1 MSDKCVFIKIK
12 GMTYM
17 EYELYYKKP
26 VDDVQLKKA
35 TVFNNKHIYWLMTE
49 NGRQS
54 RLGNF
59 KRLATYH
66 SGRREDDY
74 DYDMY
79 EFTEGDVLAEN
90 SKYIYCV
97 HKSETEPTKKKY
109 ATSGTYEIFIL
120 SGLLYY
126 CCWFSISCYFS
137 CFFSYS
143 SLLNNRF
150 ILATSGF
157 FSSRWKSL

>member
-66 SGRREDDY
+66 SGRREEDY

-97 HKSETEPTKKKY
+97 SIPDSDNTKKNMQPVEHIKY
-109 ATSGTYEIFIL
+109 LTYPVYYTSTADAAASDG
-120 SGLLYY
+120 SQ
-126 CCWFSISCYFS
+126 SPPA
-137 CFFSYS
+137 S
-143 SLLNNRF
+143 SP
-150 ILATSGF
+150 TPHC
-157 FSSRWKSL
+157 

>member
-35 TVFNNKHIYWLMTE
+35 TVFNNKHIYWLMTD

-97 HKSETEPTKKKY
+97 HKSETEPTKKNMQPVEHMKY
-109 ATSGTYEIFIL
+109 LSYPVYYPTAGSQSPATSPAG
-120 SGLLYY
+120 SQ
-126 CCWFSISCYFS
+126 SPA
-137 CFFSYS
+137 S
-143 SLLNNRF
+143 SP
-150 ILATSGF
+150 TPHC
-157 FSSRWKSL
+157 

>member
-12 GMTYM
+12 GMTYR

-26 VDDVQLKKA
+26 VDDVHLKKA

-79 EFTEGDVLAEN
+79 EFTEGNVLAEN

-97 HKSETEPTKKKY
+97 SIPDSDTTKKDMQPVEHMKY
-109 ATSGTYEIFIL
+109 L
-120 SGLLYY
+120 SYPVYY
-126 CCWFSISCYFS
+126 P
-137 CFFSYS
+137 S
-143 SLLNNRF
+143 SQSPPNG
-150 ILATSGF
+150 SQSPDGDGSQSPP
-157 FSSRWKSL
+157 SSPTPHY

>member
-1 MSDKCVFIKIK
+1 MTHKCVFIKIQ

-26 VDDVQLKKA
+26 VDEMRLQKA
-35 TVFNNKHIYWLMTE
+35 TEFNDKHIYWLISE

-54 RLGNF
+54 KLGNF

-66 SGRREDDY
+66 SGRREEDY

-90 SKYIYCV
+90 RKYIYSV
-97 HKSETEPTKKKY
+97 YIPDSEKTKKNMQAVEHIKY
-109 ATSGTYEIFIL
+109 LTYPVYYTSEPAPA
-120 SGLLYY
+120 S
-126 CCWFSISCYFS
+126 
-137 CFFSYS
+137 
-143 SLLNNRF
+143 
-150 ILATSGF
+150 APAPA
-157 FSSRWKSL
+157 

>member
-12 GMTYM
+12 GMTYR

-26 VDDVQLKKA
+26 VDDVHLKKA

-97 HKSETEPTKKKY
+97 SIPDSDTTKKDMQPVEHMKY
-109 ATSGTYEIFIL
+109 L
-120 SGLLYY
+120 SYPVYY
-126 CCWFSISCYFS
+126 P
-137 CFFSYS
+137 S
-143 SLLNNRF
+143 SQSPPD
-150 ILATSGF
+150 AGPDAGSDGDGSQSPP
-157 FSSRWKSL
+157 SSPTPHC